1 MVSYLVPPPN
11 PQPVIVTKDVGG
23 FVSEY
28 QAATELYRATNREV
42 RLHECRSACTLALSL
57 PNVCVYRDS
66 ILKFHLAYDPRN
78 HESNYA
84 VSQQLFSSYP
94 APIRARLGGLTR
106 DYRVLRGE
114 ELIALGVRDCETPRR
129 NLPAP
134 AEPKIMLAS
143 AAAPH
148 AVTSAQAL
156 RQPEPDGSLSSIYNG
171 IMSAFGLGETSQQQ
185 PFAAVVRARP
195 RPVPAQPGLFGAE
208 VPVPPARPIEIG
220 TDFASLRGDGVTVE
234 APGPSGQIGQQGA
247 EQATSIDIPAPPP
260 RPELTDLAYTAELR
274 QRVLPR
280 ILPLVIHGAQP
291 ILPAAFVAYAD
302 LARARVVFASAPG
315 AVVNGAV
322 SDLLFKPS
330 DL

>member
-23 FVSEY
+23 FVNEY

-66 ILKFHLAYDPRN
+66 VLKFHLAYDPRN

-114 ELIALGVRDCETPRR
+114 ELIALGVRDCEAPRR
-129 NLPAP
+129 QIPAP

-143 AAAPH
+143 ATVPRTA
-148 AVTSAQAL
+148 TSARAL
-156 RQPEPDGSLSSIYNG
+156 RQPEPEGSLSSLYNG
-171 IMSAFGLGETSQQQ
+171 IMSAFGLGETSPQQ
-185 PFAAVVRARP
+185 PFAAVRARP

-208 VPVPPARPIEIG
+208 VPVPPARPIEIE
-220 TDFASLRGDGVTVE
+220 TDFASLRGDGATVE
-234 APGPSGQIGQQGA
+234 AEQIGQQPA
-247 EQATSIDIPAPPP
+247 EQTAGVEIPAPPP
-260 RPELTDLAYTAELR
+260 RPELADLAYTAEMR

-280 ILPLVIHGAQP
+280 VLPLVIHGAQP

-315 AVVNGAV
+315 AVANGAV